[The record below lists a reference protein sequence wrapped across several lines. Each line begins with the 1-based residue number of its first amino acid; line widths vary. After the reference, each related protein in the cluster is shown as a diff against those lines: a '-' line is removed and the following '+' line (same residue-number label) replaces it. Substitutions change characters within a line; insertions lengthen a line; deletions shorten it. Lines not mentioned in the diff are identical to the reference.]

1 MKKRLLAIAMSL
13 TMTLSLLPVSAFAG
27 PMDETV
33 ENETEILAESVVNS
47 VTEMEVGQSTTDVEQ
62 VESQQTT
69 SAVAKV
75 GDTEYATLEA
85 AFEALSAKDHVLTL
99 IDTGAWTYQNVYW
112 QAGDQ
117 SGSAD
122 TLSAAVEAAHEVAS
136 AENIQIICK
145 PETEI
150 KDSNPH
156 IDVTR
161 SISIYANGADFAG
174 DDLFPL
180 EPIRLLKRTLQALT
194 SMMRKTWL
202 FGVSLPKDALMS
214 GTSTLWIVPM
224 TDGTS

>member
-174 DDLFPL
+174 DDLS
-180 EPIRLLKRTLQALT
+180 IGTYQAPEKDVT
-194 SMMRKTWL
+194 S
-202 FGVSLPKDALMS
+202 VDVYDAKNLVVW
-214 GTSTLWIVPM
+214 GQPAEGRADVWNVNFV
-224 TDGTS
+224 GCV